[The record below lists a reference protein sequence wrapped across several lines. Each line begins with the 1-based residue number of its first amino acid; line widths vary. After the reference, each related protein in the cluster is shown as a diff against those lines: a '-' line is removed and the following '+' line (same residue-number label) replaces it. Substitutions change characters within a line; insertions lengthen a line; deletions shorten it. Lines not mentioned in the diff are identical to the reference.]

1 MTSNSLN
8 NTELFDLKVGVKAT
22 GKHRLLKY
30 KVKIKQEKEKKM
42 IFFFKVGPS
51 KYELIF
57 KIDDKQ

>member
-30 KVKIKQEKEKKM
+30 KVKIKQEKENFF
-42 IFFFKVGPS
+42 FFFKVGPS

>member
-42 IFFFKVGPS
+42 IFFLKLVPVNTN
-51 KYELIF
+51 
-57 KIDDKQ
+57 